1 MEWWRLEW
9 GSLTRPGFARMGMWL
24 ARPRWCDG
32 SPRMEWYM
40 GATIYSKHATLQP
53 RSSRPFQLLAN
64 KCATLSTFFL
74 EVWSIFP
81 FIWLT
86 SMTRT
91 AWRDQNLTDANTKTY
106 FSSPKKSFR
115 LLSPSGDLGIGL
127 VWDNV
132 SPPDP
137 HFSVRLCPP
146 NRSLNMLK

>member
-1 MEWWRLEW
+1 MDLWRLEW

-91 AWRDQNLTDANTKTY
+91 VWRDQNFDWCQYQDL
-106 FSSPKKSFR
+106 FFEPKKDFLFNGYEKMER
-115 LLSPSGDLGIGL
+115 EWENEEEMEREWGNGERI
-127 VWDNV
+127 WKWRENEEI
-132 SPPDP
+132 
-137 HFSVRLCPP
+137 
-146 NRSLNMLK
+146 